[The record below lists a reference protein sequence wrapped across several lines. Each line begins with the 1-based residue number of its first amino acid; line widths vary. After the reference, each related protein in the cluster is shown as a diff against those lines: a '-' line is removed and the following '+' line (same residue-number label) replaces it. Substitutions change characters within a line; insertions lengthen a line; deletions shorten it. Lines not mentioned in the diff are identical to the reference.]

1 MWVNYQRLTLKS
13 KIFKI
18 GHVKGLRSTHF
29 QWNFSCL
36 FFERAN
42 FSGFWGPALV
52 RFQIFCKIINFLC
65 ILKVLSS
72 FWFPKSIPDNLSAST
87 MQWQWEICKFSGSF
101 FSCLKLE
108 AKKTKVTTNWN
119 CIRLQ
124 FCDPLNWIVNF
135 EQPEKLAKKVPRLR
149 SVYFIR
155 LHILWTLIDQ
165 IWKIRIKN
173 QSVTKEPSPSC
184 PSIMDTNHYVK

>member
-1 MWVNYQRLTLKS
+1 MWRA
-13 KIFKI
+13 F
-18 GHVKGLRSTHF
+18 RSTHF

-87 MQWQWEICKFSGSF
+87 MQWQWEICEFSGSF
-101 FSCLKLE
+101 FFFLE
-108 AKKTKVTTNWN
+108 AWSQKTKVTLNWN

-135 EQPEKLAKKVPRLR
+135 EQPEKLAKKVTRLR
-149 SVYFIR
+149 SVYPFR
-155 LHILWTLIDQ
+155 LYILWTLS
-165 IWKIRIKN
+165 RSVLKN
-173 QSVTKEPSPSC
+173 QNSKIKVLLKAFPRRKGQLRVKSTSPKK
-184 PSIMDTNHYVK
+184 V